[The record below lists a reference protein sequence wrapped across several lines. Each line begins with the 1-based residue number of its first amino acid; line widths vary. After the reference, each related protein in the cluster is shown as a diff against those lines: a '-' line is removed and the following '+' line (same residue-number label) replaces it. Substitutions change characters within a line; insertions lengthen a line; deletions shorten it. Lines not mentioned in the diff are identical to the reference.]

1 MNDKAA
7 EIARLLLD
15 KQSNS
20 LSDADS
26 EILNTWLNQ
35 SEANRQLASSV
46 AESDYLLQQLQAYD
60 SIIIPS
66 HETITGHEDKQEL
79 LSIPRSSHIRIWIR
93 YAAAIIILSTFSLLL
108 WKRTE
113 TSSTVSE
120 KYAEIDNIY
129 PTQSKAT
136 ITLEDGRTL
145 LLDQEESAIVIDQRK
160 IAYADGSPLVDVEK
174 SKNRSTWMT
183 LATPI
188 GSTYHIILSDGT
200 KVWLNASSSL
210 RYPDHFEGN
219 QRLVELSGE
228 AYFEV
233 SKDPNKPFKVRSSRQ
248 EIQVLGTQF
257 NVAAYADEQVWR
269 TTLVEGSVKVSNSRS
284 GRQQTLSPSQ
294 QAVVKNDEII
304 RQQVDV
310 DTEISWKSGKFS
322 FDNKSFDQ
330 IMKEMGRWYGFE
342 VIYET
347 EKPQNRMMGDAFR
360 TDNLRAVLRFLNN
373 SGIHYRMEKSDSGKQ
388 RLVISK
394 RKEVTP

>member
-1 MNDKAA
+1 MNHKAS

-15 KQSNS
+15 KQSNT
-20 LSDADS
+20 LSDNDCK
-26 EILNTWLNQ
+26 ILDNWLNQ
-35 SEANRQLASSV
+35 SEENRQLARSI
-46 AESDYLLQQLQAYD
+46 ADPDYLLRQYRDYD
-60 SIIIPS
+60 KIIIPS
-66 HETITGHEDKQEL
+66 PKTIAAQEETQEQRL
-79 LSIPRSSHIRIWIR
+79 PTRRIWIR
-93 YAAAIIILSTFSLLL
+93 YAAAIILFFTFTLFL
-108 WKRTE
+108 WKSTE
-113 TSSTVSE
+113 KPSDAAE
-120 KYAEIDNIY
+120 KFAEVDNIY
-129 PTQSKAT
+129 PAQNKAT

-174 SKNRSTWMT
+174 SKNKSTWMT
-183 LATPI
+183 LTTPV

-200 KVWLNASSSL
+200 KVWLNASSRL

-233 SKDPNKPFKVRSSRQ
+233 HKDPHKPFKVRSSRQ

-257 NVAAYADEQVWR
+257 NVAAYDDEPIWR
-269 TTLVEGSVKVSNSRS
+269 TTLVEGSVQVSNNRS
-284 GRQQTLSPSQ
+284 GKQQTLAPSQ
-294 QAVVKNDEII
+294 QAVLNNEEII
-304 RQQVDV
+304 RKHVDV

-347 EKPQNRMMGDAFR
+347 EKPKNRMMGDAFR